1 VECWIGVSQE
11 PDRLLVR
18 LAGRLDEAHVP
29 DLLRAC
35 ADAVGAVQI
44 DLSDL
49 LSADPVGLDALQR
62 VRASGARLIGVPA
75 YIELKL
81 DEAASERPPGPR
93 PVSPPRRKR
102 GS

>member
-1 VECWIGVSQE
+1 MTQE

-35 ADAVGAVQI
+35 ADAVGSVHI
-44 DLSDL
+44 DLSEL
-49 LSADPVGLDALQR
+49 VSADPVGIDALHR
-62 VRASGARLIGVPA
+62 VRATGVRLIGVPA

-81 DEAASERPPGPR
+81 DAAASERAPGPR
-93 PVSPPRRKR
+93 PVCPPRRKR
-102 GS
+102 GA